1 MSHVPVLARVTCA
14 RIPVGKRT
22 EIAVLIRR
30 GLETVGRVADTELTA
45 FTDGCSGLQSILTE
59 AGCQKPPIADWFHI
73 AMRLQHAK

>member
-1 MSHVPVLARVTCA
+1 M
-14 RIPVGKRT
+14 
-22 EIAVLIRR
+22 LIRR

-73 AMRLQHAK
+73 AMRLQHAKQAASGLSTGSDAA